1 MNFDYFKIDLEQLEK
16 LNNKKSVVEE
26 DIYLLK
32 KDFYEYLS
40 ANNKDSSDEIQ
51 IQLKEDNYEEGNILE
66 SCGTIKNGKLL
77 VQLSSFKSTKVIG
90 LYSNPHF
97 ISKELLQ
104 KVLVKEPVEIGDL
117 IMCSEIKGIAKKQE
131 NNIIYSYTI
140 GKVITIPKVKDEIF
154 ECMCK
159 LKI

>member
-1 MNFDYFKIDLEQLEK
+1 MNFDYFKIDLEQLDN
-16 LNNKKSVVEE
+16 LNNKRSVVEE
-26 DIYLLK
+26 DIYLPK

-51 IQLKEDNYEEGNILE
+51 IQVKEDNYDEGNILE
-66 SCGTIKNGKLL
+66 SCGTMKNGKLL
-77 VQLSSFKSTKVIG
+77 VQLASYKSEKIIG

-117 IMCSEIKGIAKKQE
+117 IMCSEIKGIGQKQDD
-131 NNIIYSYTI
+131 NIIYSYTV
-140 GKVITIPKVKDEIF
+140 GKVITVPKLQGNIF
-154 ECMCK
+154 ECLCK

>member
-1 MNFDYFKIDLEQLEK
+1 MNFDYFKIDLEE
-16 LNNKKSVVEE
+16 LNTKKPVVEE
-26 DIYLLK
+26 DIYLPK

-40 ANNKDSSDEIQ
+40 ANNNNSSDEIQ
-51 IQLKEDNYEEGNILE
+51 IQLKEGNYDDGNILE
-66 SCGTIKNGKLL
+66 SCGSIKNGKLL
-77 VQLSSFKSTKVIG
+77 VQLASFKSTKVIG

-97 ISKELLQ
+97 ISKEPLQ

-117 IMCSEIKGIAKKQE
+117 IMCSEIKGIGQKQDD
-131 NNIIYSYTI
+131 NIIYSYTI
-140 GKVITIPKVKDEIF
+140 GKVITVPKLKGDIF